1 MKNNNEVSS
10 VIKSAKKVAIGA
22 GVVSGVAAFSVLSGG
37 QVLAEELPAD
47 RANLEM
53 VVTEEAQQE
62 VNNVS
67 NEELAAANEVI
78 ANSVEDTNV
87 EAETSDLA
95 DTQTEVSAND
105 EDYSCS
111 EEPEYEE
118 DTSYAEDA
126 AACLFVVCLAPPV
139 INTIFA
145 LFLIHFS
152 IPFRDPYPI
161 RRDHPCP

>member
-47 RANLEM
+47 PANLEM

-78 ANSVEDTNV
+78 ANSVEDINV

-95 DTQTEVSAND
+95 DKKTPLTRKRIHTLRTQVLKMNWLRTAMLQQTKKS
-105 EDYSCS
+105 
-111 EEPEYEE
+111 
-118 DTSYAEDA
+118 
-126 AACLFVVCLAPPV
+126 
-139 INTIFA
+139 
-145 LFLIHFS
+145 
-152 IPFRDPYPI
+152 
-161 RRDHPCP
+161 